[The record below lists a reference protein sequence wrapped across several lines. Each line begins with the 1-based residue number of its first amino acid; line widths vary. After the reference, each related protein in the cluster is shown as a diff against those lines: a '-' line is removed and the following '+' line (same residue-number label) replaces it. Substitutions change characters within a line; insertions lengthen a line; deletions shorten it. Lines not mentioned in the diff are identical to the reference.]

1 MFHDTLLTPQLFS
14 IILQEEKGGFPW
26 WLVLLLLAIVIIILI
41 WALTRNAGA
50 SEPPPAGHAHE
61 VPAHGAPAPEA
72 PAQVEPPAVPV
83 KAEPVVVLEA
93 PPPAAEPIPAVEPI
107 AAAAP
112 APAIPDDLEIIEGI
126 GPKIAGVFKEAGI
139 STFAQLAAT
148 PVERLEEILKAAN
161 LRLGDP
167 ATWPEQARL
176 AAAGDLEGLKKLQ
189 DSLKGG
195 RVV

>member
-1 MFHDTLLTPQLFS
+1 MFHDTLLTSQLFS
-14 IILQEEKGGFPW
+14 IVLQEEKGGFPW

-93 PPPAAEPIPAVEPI
+93 PPPAAEPV
-107 AAAAP
+107 P

-139 STFAQLAAT
+139 STFAQLATT

-195 RVV
+195 RVA